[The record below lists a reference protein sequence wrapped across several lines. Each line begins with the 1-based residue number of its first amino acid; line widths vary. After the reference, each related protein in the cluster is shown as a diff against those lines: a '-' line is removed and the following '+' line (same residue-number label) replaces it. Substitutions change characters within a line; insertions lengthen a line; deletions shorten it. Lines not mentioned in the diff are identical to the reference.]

1 MKVIYFLCVSLCL
14 AGCKDEKY
22 YNSSVAKVDSLYREA
37 RLKLN
42 DSTTFINLIKDQVAT
57 SKATGY
63 SKGLAKAYYLN
74 AYFYDINFKFID
86 AAKNYFECL
95 NHAKEEGL
103 EKFTY
108 NAQFNLGRINFLSA
122 NYSKSRQY
130 YNRALEL
137 SLKNNNQPN
146 IANAYEKV
154 GLCYLHESNFT
165 QAKNSF
171 NKGVEI
177 NKVLNDDGK
186 IAYLYNLLGITYKD
200 AGDIDSAFYYY
211 DKALETAIGATNEEN
226 IIATVFDAKG
236 IAFLELTDTLMAK
249 QMFIE
254 AISKNAFNN
263 KKLAIT
269 YNNACFCYN

>member
-1 MKVIYFLCVSLCL
+1 MKVIYFLCVLLFL

-42 DSTTFINLIKDQVAT
+42 DSITFINLINDQVET

-103 EKFTY
+103 EEFTY

-200 AGDIDSAFYYY
+200 TGDIDSAFYFY
-211 DKALETAIGATNEEN
+211 DKAMEQQ
-226 IIATVFDAKG
+226 
-236 IAFLELTDTLMAK
+236 LELLMRK
-249 QMFIE
+249 ILLQQSLMQKGLHFWNLQI
-254 AISKNAFNN
+254 
-263 KKLAIT
+263 L
-269 YNNACFCYN
+269 